1 MGLFIVLMTVY
12 FKREIREERNKKL
25 HSESLCAVRSLFS
38 PFSAS
43 FYAFL
48 IKRIKKEFRS
58 VRLRLQWDGGKA
70 GWAD

>member
-1 MGLFIVLMTVY
+1 M
-12 FKREIREERNKKL
+12 
-25 HSESLCAVRSLFS
+25 RSLFS

-58 VRLRLQWDGGKA
+58 VRLRLQWDGGEA
-70 GWAD
+70 GWAGLGLGCGFLGDLQPWREEIGYL